1 MTDPATTIVFGM
13 LIIFLAGFTHSLT
26 GFGFALVAVPLLMI
40 FLPPQAVVPIQL
52 LLASL
57 TGIVVVYEARQWVRL
72 KQIWPL
78 MLAGII
84 GIPLGTYLLTVLD
97 TNVLKIF
104 IGAVISLSALAFLFG
119 FQRPIRNERLASA
132 PIGFISGVLNGSTGM
147 SGPPVILFFSNQDV
161 EKRIFRVNLATYF
174 LVLNAITFPTQW
186 IGGLLTRE
194 VFTYALWFL
203 PALALG
209 SWAGIKLSHRIRED
223 LFRKI
228 ALVIVAIAGML
239 SVITGLGIL

>member
-1 MTDPATTIVFGM
+1 MTDPITTIIFGM
-13 LIIFLAGFTHSLT
+13 LTIFLAGLTYGLT

-40 FLPPQAVVPIQL
+40 LLPPQAVVPIQL

-104 IGAVISLSALAFLFG
+104 IGAVISLSALAFFFG

-147 SGPPVILFFSNQDV
+147 SGPPGRSELRCRARATSSLPVPLSPVIKTV
-161 EKRIFRVNLATYF
+161 ARCGATLATVSKMRF
-174 LVLNAITFPTQW
+174 IF
-186 IGGLLTRE
+186 
-194 VFTYALWFL
+194 
-203 PALALG
+203 
-209 SWAGIKLSHRIRED
+209 SD
-223 LFRKI
+223 
-228 ALVIVAIAGML
+228 
-239 SVITGLGIL
+239 